1 MTVIAALIA
10 FGVMFI
16 LALLGVPLAAAMGL
30 GGIAG
35 MLIAGIPLA
44 GIPVA
49 VMSYLGNYAWIAL
62 PLFVMLGGLLSDVG
76 VSRGIVWFGELIRK
90 RIRGGTSQ
98 VVIVTSL
105 FLGGMTGSMLAEA
118 GMLSAMFRKEME
130 KIGYPKGY
138 LAGLISCAGLIGALI
153 PPSNILLILGLVG
166 EISIIRL
173 WMAGVV
179 PGLMIGIGMMIV
191 SVVIHKR
198 YKQQPVTADF
208 GHPVSVSGDG
218 ALEWARQATFIT
230 ALPGLAVP
238 IFLLTGMRF
247 GIFTPVEAGAAGII
261 FALILS
267 VTVYRSTFDIGY
279 LTDSITRN
287 MLVAMSYLYL
297 VAGSAIFG
305 VLIVRLNLTA
315 TIEAFFIAGQFGF
328 YEFMLVNFS
337 LFFIMGMFMEAVPI
351 MLIFF
356 PLMLPAAK
364 ALGID
369 PIHFGVAFSMIILLA
384 NLTPPIGIQTLFVC
398 RLMDTTIGQWWRH
411 GKHFFLVVVIV
422 ALLTILV
429 PGFSLTLP
437 NLIMN

>member
-1 MTVIAALIA
+1 MTVIATLMA

-153 PPSNILLILGLVG
+153 PPSNILLILGW
-166 EISIIRL
+166 EEER
-173 WMAGVV
+173 
-179 PGLMIGIGMMIV
+179 
-191 SVVIHKR
+191 R
-198 YKQQPVTADF
+198 
-208 GHPVSVSGDG
+208 
-218 ALEWARQATFIT
+218 
-230 ALPGLAVP
+230 
-238 IFLLTGMRF
+238 
-247 GIFTPVEAGAAGII
+247 
-261 FALILS
+261 IL
-267 VTVYRSTFDIGY
+267 D
-279 LTDSITRN
+279 
-287 MLVAMSYLYL
+287 
-297 VAGSAIFG
+297 
-305 VLIVRLNLTA
+305 
-315 TIEAFFIAGQFGF
+315 
-328 YEFMLVNFS
+328 
-337 LFFIMGMFMEAVPI
+337 
-351 MLIFF
+351 
-356 PLMLPAAK
+356 
-364 ALGID
+364 
-369 PIHFGVAFSMIILLA
+369 
-384 NLTPPIGIQTLFVC
+384 
-398 RLMDTTIGQWWRH
+398 
-411 GKHFFLVVVIV
+411 
-422 ALLTILV
+422 
-429 PGFSLTLP
+429 
-437 NLIMN
+437 